1 VEFAS
6 RAPGAR
12 LRTFLPITGNWLT
25 TVSAPTRIFYHRLG
39 ALIALLVVAVVG
51 CISLAF
57 VSHRHFSRTVNR
69 LAEIELEGGRVSRQF
84 RSNLDDLHGALLRL
98 GTDSAE
104 TTVGAVIQQRRQQ
117 LNDWIAARQTAAKG
131 DPEREILQRLAAEIR
146 PYFSKL
152 DAILNR
158 SDGLSIPLDRDAL
171 VMSDDAVIRLQSL
184 ADDYRAVHQQDLLDL
199 LHASLGSLLWMRNL
213 VFGCL
218 VLLVIAVGVVASL
231 LYRDVVRPLREQL
244 VDREALLQKR
254 EKLAA
259 LGTLAA
265 GVAHEIRNPLTAIK
279 ARLYTLRRMLS
290 PAGNE
295 DVTAITKEVD
305 RLERIVRDVLG
316 YARPADPARE
326 RVELS
331 AWLREFAV
339 FAEPEVS
346 ARGIAFSCTAATTAI
361 ARVDANQLRQV
372 MLNLVRNAR
381 EALDGRP
388 GRIAVALHRE
398 QASLHGRRAAVAV
411 LSVTD
416 DGPGIP
422 LEIQSRL
429 FDPFFT
435 TKAAGTGLG
444 LSIVARLV
452 ENLEGEIAFQS
463 APGSGTRFVV
473 RLPLSE
479 DGQHSTL

>member
-1 VEFAS
+1 M
-6 RAPGAR
+6 
-12 LRTFLPITGNWLT
+12 
-25 TVSAPTRIFYHRLG
+25 SAPPQIFHRRLG
-39 ALIALLVVAVVG
+39 ALVALLVAAVLG
-51 CISLAF
+51 CISAAV
-57 VSHRHFSRTVNR
+57 VSHRHFSGTLNR
-69 LAEIELEGGRVSRQF
+69 LANLELEGAQLTRQF
-84 RSNLDDLHGALLRL
+84 RADLDDLHGALLRL
-98 GTDSAE
+98 GTESVE
-104 TTVGAVIQQRRQQ
+104 MTVGEVIQQQRRQ
-117 LNDWIAARQTAAKG
+117 LNDWLATRQAAAKG
-131 DPEREILQRLAAEIR
+131 EEERNILERMTAETR
-146 PYFSKL
+146 FYFAKL
-152 DAILNR
+152 DGLINRPGGLNT
-158 SDGLSIPLDRDAL
+158 PLDRDAL

-184 ADDYRAVHQQDLLDL
+184 AEDFRAVHQQDLLNL
-199 LHASLGSLLWMRNL
+199 LHASLDSLLWMRNL
-213 VFGCL
+213 VFVCL
-218 VLLVIAVGVVASL
+218 VLLVIAVGVVAAL

-279 ARLYTLRRMLS
+279 ARLYTLGRALK
-290 PAGNE
+290 PTGGNE

-316 YARPADPARE
+316 YARPADPARDP
-326 RVELS
+326 VELS
-331 AWLREFAV
+331 AWLREFAA

-346 ARGIAFSCTAATTAI
+346 AHGITLSCTSTTTAV

-381 EALDGRP
+381 EALDRRS
-388 GRIAVALHRE
+388 GRIEVALHRE
-398 QASLHGRRAAVAV
+398 QTALQGRRQEVAV
-411 LSVTD
+411 LTVTD
-416 DGPGIP
+416 NGPGIP

-452 ENLEGEIAFQS
+452 ENHGGEIAFQS

-479 DGQHSTL
+479 DGQHATPE